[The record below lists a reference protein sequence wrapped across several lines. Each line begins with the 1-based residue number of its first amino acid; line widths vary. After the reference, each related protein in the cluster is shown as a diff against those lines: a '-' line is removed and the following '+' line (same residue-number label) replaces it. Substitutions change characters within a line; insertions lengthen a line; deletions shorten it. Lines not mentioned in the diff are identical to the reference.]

1 MTNLLEQRRITLI
14 CSNMKKKVIAPLLG
28 AVVLGLSAYA
38 GYRTYDA
45 YQGVDESDLLLA
57 NIEALATGGESGDKP
72 TCGTHTEYITPIIK
86 CPECGSRVGFEGEE
100 YSYESEGSM
109 SMYKEGRKGKDTACT
124 PYHGTQTSVD
134 TVKEKNC

>member
-57 NIEALATGGESGDKP
+57 NIEALATGESGSGG
-72 TCGTHTEYITPIIK
+72 TCGTHYAYIDATI
-86 CPECGSRVGFEGEE
+86 ECAVCGAKVGFRGSE
-100 YSYESEGSM
+100 YSYQKEGGFST
-109 SMYKEGRKGKDTACT
+109 YKEGREGIDTSCT
-124 PYHGTQTSVD
+124 PYHGMQTKIN
-134 TVKEKNC
+134 TVVTKKC

>member
-1 MTNLLEQRRITLI
+1 MTNLLEQRRKTLI

-57 NIEALATGGESGDKP
+57 NIEALATGGESGGRP
-72 TCGTHTEYITPIIK
+72 TCGTKSVYIDNTIK
-86 CPECGSRVGFEGEE
+86 CPDCGAATGFRGTE
-100 YSYESEGSM
+100 YSYQSGGSFYK
-109 SMYKEGRKGKDTACT
+109 YKEGREGTDTACT
-124 PYHGTQTSVD
+124 PAHGTQTKIN
-134 TVKEKNC
+134 TVEEKNC